1 MEPQLIMNPKKPLV
15 EAARASHSQKGM
27 ALVIV
32 LAVLVLLAGL
42 VVAFFSTVTSD
53 ASSSAISSNDARAKQ
68 LADSAVNLVMGQIVE
83 ATKGFKPGGNTD
95 ANRLA
100 WASQPGAIRTYDASG
115 SAFQVF
121 KLYSSPTM
129 VGSGGLNFSSDL
141 PTSSDA
147 AAISSGNHSIFTD
160 LNSPVVDGGNQTVFP
175 IADPAALGSVEGFT
189 ASNNSSL
196 GTVTGNSTQP
206 RLLMPTRWLYMLKDG
221 TLAAATSTG
230 NVSTATVTGASASN
244 PIVGRVAFWTDD
256 ETSKVNINTSSEG
269 TFWDVPHV
277 HSTTD
282 RGFASYQPAQKEF
295 QRYPGHPAMTSLAP
309 VFFATSNTST
319 GNLTQNAR
327 NALYSVA
334 PRIVGGGSN
343 AGTAIATGALT
354 PDADRLYAS
363 VDELMFTANRTS
375 QNTNASIT
383 AEKVRQRSFFL
394 TASSRAPEVTLFN
407 TPRIAIWPIY
417 KDLPA
422 NKTTAYDKLIA
433 FCATINGNPY
443 YFQRENPLSTTNDIN
458 IARNIVLYNY
468 LRTLTGKAVPGFGG
482 NFLSKYSADRDQ
494 ILTQIFDYIRSANL
508 KDDNLTVAANRFST
522 TGFVAPTRYTTTGG
536 TDTMGFGRF
545 YTVTEA
551 ALGFIC
557 NAVADDPSTP
567 SDESSGSNITVS
579 SNATF
584 GNQVLGGTPLA
595 AGEKYIQ
602 AIFVPEFFSPM
613 FGWSE
618 LNDGKFRMRVTGLEN
633 LTVTVG
639 GATQNLFPASVS
651 DTATNTRNNESAFWG
666 KRAAGSPGSAYF
678 AVGKGSPARGSL
690 PADSTNPDA
699 VYPYIGTPIKITAP
713 VTGGTMAFTG
723 GNITIELYADNTAL
737 PAPGAARDARLM
749 QKIQIQIPNGTFPV
763 PNLVSTGTVFENS
776 WAAALNYQSDTTI
789 ENWWAF
795 STNGTVSDKK
805 GRLNFIRDCA
815 RNNASFEVSGDF
827 FRTGSSATGPFD
839 VVRSVLPRHGD
850 FRLIAASSNFTS
862 SGTFVPHS
870 SYGNSTT
877 FLAHTFTGI
886 RGGSMWP
893 GRDDKGRYLS
903 TVTLGNWNNRADIPS
918 DAAAADLPEAT
929 GDFDTGFSTYADG
942 PYVNKPDEGNIY
954 ADTTKIPY
962 FTSDVFAGAPGP
974 TFFTP
979 NRIMRSAGMF
989 GSLPTGVKAGVPW
1002 RTLLFRPQPSH
1013 PSHSAT
1019 IADHLLL
1026 DLFWMPVVEPYAI
1039 SEPFSTAGKI
1049 NMNYAIAP
1057 FSYITRKTGM
1067 AAALRAEK
1075 LFAIPNNATALE
1087 DCKSFSPGAPK
1098 WTGDARREIDENQT
1112 LKQFDARFAGGEIYK
1127 SASQICDIHLIPTGT
1142 TITQSGN
1149 TTNADAVMTTGAT
1162 AFWNSS
1168 NNIAGDN
1175 MRERPYANLLGRL
1188 TTKSNSFTVHFRV
1201 QVLKKS
1207 PATPADQWVE
1217 GRDIVASEYRGSTLI
1232 ERYIDPNN
1240 PLIPDFADDTSANI
1254 DDYYRF
1260 RVIQTRRFA
1269 P

>member
-1 MEPQLIMNPKKPLV
+1 MSLPNSSSQPKRRRGIALILV
-15 EAARASHSQKGM
+15 LAALLMIGA
-27 ALVIV
+27 IV
-32 LAVLVLLAGL
+32 LSFL
-42 VVAFFSTVTSD
+42 SSVTND
-53 ASSSAISSNDARAKQ
+53 ARSSSVFSEDARAKQ
-68 LADSAVNLVMGQIVE
+68 LSETVTNLVMGQIIE
-83 ATKGFKPGGNTD
+83 ATKGFKTGGNTD

-115 SAFQVF
+115 NAFQVF
-121 KLYSSPTM
+121 KLYSSATM
-129 VGSGGLNFSSDL
+129 VGNATSSNFTADL
-141 PTSSDA
+141 PTSADQV
-147 AAISSGNHSIFTD
+147 AIRSGNHSIFTD
-160 LNSPVVDGGNQTVFP
+160 LNAPVVDGGNQTVFP

-189 ASNNSSL
+189 VSNNSSL

-206 RLLMPTRWLYMLKDG
+206 RLLMPARWLYMLKDG
-221 TLAAATSTG
+221 TLAAATATA
-230 NVSTATVTGASASN
+230 NTSTATVSGASASN

-277 HSTTD
+277 NSTTE
-282 RGFASYQPAQKEF
+282 RGFASSQPAQKEF

-309 VFFATSNTST
+309 VFFATSNTTT
-319 GNLTQNAR
+319 GNLTQDQR

-343 AGTAIATGALT
+343 SGSSFANSTLT
-354 PDADRLYAS
+354 PDSDRLYAS

-375 QNTNASIT
+375 QDANASIT

-394 TASSRAPEVTLFN
+394 TASSRAPEVTMFN

-417 KDLPA
+417 RGLSA
-422 NKTTAYDKLIA
+422 NNTTAYDKLIA
-433 FCATINGNPY
+433 FCSTINGSPY
-443 YFQRENPLSTTNDIN
+443 YFQREKPLSTTNDIN
-458 IARNIVLYNY
+458 IARNIELYNY

-508 KDDNLTVAANRFST
+508 KDDNITLAANRFST
-522 TGFVAPTRYTTTGG
+522 TGFVAPTRYTTAGG

-557 NAVADDPSTP
+557 NAVADDPATTGT
-567 SDESSGSNITVS
+567 DESSGSNITVS
-579 SNATF
+579 SNATL
-584 GNQVLGGTPLA
+584 GNKVLGGTPLA

-618 LNDGKFRMRVTGLEN
+618 LSDGKFRMRVTGLEN

-651 DTATNTRNNESAFWG
+651 ATATDTINKETIFWG
-666 KRAAGSPGSAYF
+666 KRTTGSPGPAYF

-690 PADSTNPDA
+690 PADYTTADA

-723 GNITIELYADNTAL
+723 GNITIELYANNTAL
-737 PAPGAARDARLM
+737 PAPGPDRDARLM
-749 QKIQIQIPNGTFPV
+749 QKIEIQIPNGTFPV
-763 PNLVSTGTVFENS
+763 PNLVSTGTTIENTG
-776 WAAALNYQSDTTI
+776 AAGYTPSYQQVTTK

-795 STNGTVSDKK
+795 SSNGTVSGKN
-805 GRLNFIRDCA
+805 GRLNFIKDCA
-815 RNNASFEVSGDF
+815 RNNASREVSGDF
-827 FRTGSSATGPFD
+827 FRTGNSTTGPFD
-839 VVRSVLPRHGD
+839 VVRSVMPRHGD

-862 SGTFVPHS
+862 SGTFVAHP
-870 SYGNSTT
+870 SYGVDTT
-877 FLAHTFTGI
+877 FLAHTLPGS
-886 RGGSMWP
+886 RGGSQWP
-893 GRDDKGRYLS
+893 GRNNNGRYLS
-903 TVTLGNWNNRADIPS
+903 TVTSGVWNNAADIPS
-918 DAAAADLPEAT
+918 GAAAADRPEAT
-929 GDFDTGFSTYADG
+929 GDFDTGFSTYTDG
-942 PYVNKPDEGNIY
+942 PYINKPDEGM
-954 ADTTKIPY
+954 APLVAGEIPY
-962 FTSDVFAGAPGP
+962 FVSDAYRAAPGP

-1013 PSHSAT
+1013 PSHSST

-1057 FSYITRKTGM
+1057 FDYISRKTGM
-1067 AAALRAEK
+1067 AAVLRAEK
-1075 LFAIPNNATALE
+1075 LFAIPNNAAALN
-1087 DCKSFSPGAPK
+1087 DCKTYGPSAPP

-1112 LKQFDARFAGGEIYK
+1112 LKQFDALFAGGEIYK

-1149 TTNADAVMTTGAT
+1149 TTNADAVMTTGDT

-1201 QVLKKS
+1201 QVLKKN
-1207 PATPADQWVE
+1207 PTTQANEWVE
-1217 GRDIVASEYRGSTLI
+1217 GRDSVSSEYRGSTLI

-1240 PLIPDFADDTSANI
+1240 TSLPDFATTTSANI
-1254 DDYYRF
+1254 DDFYRF
-1260 RVIQTRRFA
+1260 RVIQTRK
-1269 P
+1269 